1 MSVSLGTRLQQL
13 REAMGMSQAAFAL
26 AASVPLD
33 SLRNW
38 EQDRNEPK
46 AQMLVRLARALGVTL
61 DEMMRGVGWG
71 EDVKPAPRGPGRPRK
86 AADAPGKPQDDA
98 GRQPGPALA
107 SMPNARERDTGA
119 REKGKGK
126 KGKGE

>member
-13 REAMGMSQAAFAL
+13 REATGMSQAAFA
-26 AASVPLD
+26 AKASVPLD

-46 AQMLVRLARALGVTL
+46 AEMLVRLARGLGVTL

-71 EDVKPAPRGPGRPRK
+71 EDVKPPRRARGRPRK
-86 AADAPGKPQDDA
+86 PANAPGRPQEDA
-98 GRQPGPALA
+98 EARAGPMPATTPKKRQ
-107 SMPNARERDTGA
+107 R
-119 REKGKGK
+119 GKGK
-126 KGKGE
+126 KGNSV